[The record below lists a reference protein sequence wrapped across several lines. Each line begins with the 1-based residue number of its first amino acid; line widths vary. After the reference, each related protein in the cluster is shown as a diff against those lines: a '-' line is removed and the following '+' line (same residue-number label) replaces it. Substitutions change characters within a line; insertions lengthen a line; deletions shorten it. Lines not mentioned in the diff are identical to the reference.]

1 MYVSHLHCLSNTF
14 CKCDDIFIFLLQPE
28 VFDRVMDPLLVD
40 FMSGKSSLLV
50 AMGAT
55 GSGKTH
61 TMFGCPRDPGMVPLA
76 LKKIF
81 SYAVGNAA
89 RTTDDNFPRYLVF
102 TKMLMLVI

>member
-1 MYVSHLHCLSNTF
+1 
-14 CKCDDIFIFLLQPE
+14 
-28 VFDRVMDPLLVD
+28 
-40 FMSGKSSLLV
+40 MSGKSSLLV
-50 AMGAT
+50 AMGPT

-81 SYAVGNAA
+81 SNADGNAD